1 MGDYETMM
9 VTMMMMMKQDGDR
22 VQRNPRRNG
31 GRVLRAEAAG
41 FLGSRRGEAQLF
53 GERGRDAGWWDCFAW
68 SNLFWPES

>member
-41 FLGSRRGEAQLF
+41 FLGSRRGSIVW
-53 GERGRDAGWWDCFAW
+53 GEG
-68 SNLFWPES
+68 